1 LQNVELRLD
10 KIFQFTNNESLASD
24 GITCPADCYC
34 FNPTI
39 QALIS
44 EGKRLYK
51 VVTDLDDQSM
61 TEQAL
66 DLGEKLLGIQ
76 RRLDVSWMY
85 IADTYIKL
93 FRVAIKNVDVLPRAK
108 HYLQSAVE
116 IFRKICPYSASLTK
130 HFEEVL
136 EHEVF
141 TYAP

>member
-1 LQNVELRLD
+1 M
-10 KIFQFTNNESLASD
+10 KNESLASD
-24 GITCPADCYC
+24 GIICPADCFC
-34 FNPTI
+34 FNPSI
-39 QALIS
+39 QALNS
-44 EGKRLYK
+44 EGKQLYK
-51 VVTDLDDQSM
+51 AVIDLDDQSM

-66 DLGEKLLGIQ
+66 NVGEKLLVIQ

-93 FRVAIKNVDVLPRAK
+93 IRVAIKNVGVLPRAK
-108 HYLQSAVE
+108 HYLQSAVD